1 MAKTIRGKVHTEY
14 WQMTG
19 PINEKDSSFISSQW
33 YGCYSPVD
41 RVDHLG
47 NSLLPA
53 ADQGTDGNG
62 YFWLTDYTG
71 RVTKIVEEG
80 KITLG
85 DKPQPYQV
93 MQVEVLEGD
102 YKGISFQVDYGKRTL
117 RSDTFRFSPGDQ
129 VYVIVNKTPD
139 NVLQAYY
146 VDYKRSTPLAILL
159 GAFVLSILVMGRWKG
174 LGSLIALGISMMMIT
189 GYVIPHILGGEDPV
203 KVSLIGSVI
212 LLAVTLYLT
221 YGWNLK
227 THASVVSIMLSLS
240 LTGALSLLFVNLARL
255 TGYGDEN
262 ATYLMQASS
271 IQIDPRGLLLGG
283 MIIGALGVLDDLV
296 TSQSAAVVEIHDAN
310 PALGFRRTFQK
321 AMRVGQDHVAAT
333 VNTLVLAYT
342 GASLPLLL
350 IFTLGNGN
358 YSFFVNSEFLAEEI
372 VRTLVGSLGLIAA
385 VPISTLIASILIT
398 HQDRLGEWRAL
409 LGPETGD
416 DLGHMH

>member
-1 MAKTIRGKVHTEY
+1 MKKIPFH
-14 WQMTG
+14 
-19 PINEKDSSFISSQW
+19 FILSGVIVILLFLGFMIWGIPYFFRHVPFQAGTSTFGSQT
-33 YGCYSPVD
+33 VF
-41 RVDHLG
+41 
-47 NSLLPA
+47 A
-53 ADQGTDGNG
+53 
-62 YFWLTDYTG
+62 

-80 KITLG
+80 QITLN
-85 DKPQPYQV
+85 DKPQLYQV
-93 MQVEVLEGD
+93 MQVEVLEGE
-102 YKGISFQVDYGKRTL
+102 YEGFPFQVDYGKRTL
-117 RSDTFRFSPGDQ
+117 RSDNFRFAPGDQ
-129 VYVIVNKTPD
+129 VYVIVNKTPN

-159 GAFVLSILVMGRWKG
+159 SAFVLSILIMGRWKG
-174 LGSLIALGISMMMIT
+174 LGSLIALVISMVMIT

-227 THASVVSIMLSLS
+227 THASVLSIMLSLL
-240 LTGALSLLFVNLARL
+240 LTGVLSLLFVYLARL

-262 ATYLMQASS
+262 AMYLMQASS
-271 IQIDPRGLLLGG
+271 IQIDPKGLLLGG

-310 PALGFRRTFQK
+310 PALGFQRTFQK

-358 YSFFVNSEFLAEEI
+358 YAFFINSEFLAEEI

-385 VPISTLIASILIT
+385 VPISTLIATVLIT
-398 HQDRLGEWRAL
+398 YQNRLGEWRAL

-416 DLGHMH
+416 DMGHLG

>member
-1 MAKTIRGKVHTEY
+1 MKNIL
-14 WQMTG
+14 Q
-19 PINEKDSSFISSQW
+19 DISMKKIPAPFLLSGVIVILLFAW
-33 YGCYSPVD
+33 FMVWGIPYFFRPVQ
-41 RVDHLG
+41 
-47 NSLLPA
+47 A
-53 ADQGTDGNG
+53 
-62 YFWLTDYTG
+62 YTG
-71 RVTKIVEEG
+71 TVTFGSQTILARVTKIVEEG
-80 KITLG
+80 QITLG
-85 DKPQPYQV
+85 DKAQLYQV

-117 RSDTFRFSPGDQ
+117 RSDNFRFVPGDQ
-129 VYVIVNKTPD
+129 VYIIVNKTPN

-159 GAFVLSILVMGRWKG
+159 GAFVLSILIMGRWKG
-174 LGSLIALGISMMMIT
+174 LGSLIALGFSMIMIT
-189 GYVIPHILGGEDPV
+189 GYVIPHILAGEDPI

-227 THASVVSIMLSLS
+227 THASVLSIMLSLL
-240 LTGALSLLFVNLARL
+240 LTGVLSLLFVTLARL

-262 ATYLMQASS
+262 AMYLMQASS

-310 PALGFRRTFQK
+310 PSLGFQRTFQK

-358 YSFFVNSEFLAEEI
+358 YTFLINSEFLAEEI

-385 VPISTLIASILIT
+385 VPISTLIATVLIVY
-398 HQDRLGEWRAL
+398 QDRLGEWRAL
-409 LGPETGD
+409 LGPETSD
-416 DLGHMH
+416 EMGH

>member
-1 MAKTIRGKVHTEY
+1 MKKIPA
-14 WQMTG
+14 
-19 PINEKDSSFISSQW
+19 PFILSIAIVILLFAGFMVW
-33 YGCYSPVD
+33 GIPYFFRPVQIQT
-41 RVDHLG
+41 G
-47 NSLLPA
+47 NSTFGSQTILA
-53 ADQGTDGNG
+53 
-62 YFWLTDYTG
+62 

-80 KITLG
+80 QITLNE
-85 DKPQPYQV
+85 KAQPYQV

-117 RSDTFRFSPGDQ
+117 RSDNFRFVPGDQ

-146 VDYKRSTPLAILL
+146 VDYKRSIPLAILL
-159 GAFVLSILVMGRWKG
+159 SAFVLSILIMGRWKG
-174 LGSLIALGISMMMIT
+174 LRSLIALVISMIMII

-227 THASVVSIMLSLS
+227 THASVLSVMLSLL
-240 LTGALSLLFVNLARL
+240 LTGALSLLFVSLARL
-255 TGYGDEN
+255 TGYGDES
-262 ATYLMQASS
+262 AMYLMQASS

-310 PALGFRRTFQK
+310 PLLGFQRTFQK

-358 YSFFVNSEFLAEEI
+358 YGFFVNSEFLAEEI

-385 VPISTLIASILIT
+385 VPISTLIATVLIT
-398 HQDRLGEWRAL
+398 YQDRLGEWRAL
-409 LGPETGD
+409 LGPETSD
-416 DLGHMH
+416 EMGH

>member
-1 MAKTIRGKVHTEY
+1 MKKI
-14 WQMTG
+14 
-19 PINEKDSSFISSQW
+19 PSPFILAGVIVILLFVVFVIWGVPYFFQPTQVQSGTFTFGSQT
-33 YGCYSPVD
+33 V
-41 RVDHLG
+41 L
-47 NSLLPA
+47 A
-53 ADQGTDGNG
+53 
-62 YFWLTDYTG
+62 

-80 KITLG
+80 QIRLI
-85 DKPQPYQV
+85 DKDQLYQI
-93 MQVEVLEGD
+93 MQVDVLEGD
-102 YKGISFQVDYGKRTL
+102 YKGIPFQVDYGKTSL
-117 RSDTFRFSPGDQ
+117 RSDNFRFAPGDQ
-129 VYVIVNKTPD
+129 VYVIINKTP
-139 NVLQAYY
+139 NNMLQAYY

-159 GAFVLSILVMGRWKG
+159 AAFVLSILIMGRWKG
-174 LGSLIALGISMMMIT
+174 LGSLIALGISMIMIT
-189 GYVIPHILGGEDPV
+189 RYIIPHILGGEDPV

-227 THASVVSIMLSLS
+227 THASVLSIMLALL
-240 LTGALSLLFVNLARL
+240 LTGALSLLFVYLARL

-262 ATYLMQASS
+262 AMYLMQASS

-283 MIIGALGVLDDLV
+283 MIIGALGVLADLV

-310 PALGFRRTFQK
+310 PSLGFRRTFQK

-358 YSFFVNSEFLAEEI
+358 YGFLINSEFLAEEI

-385 VPISTLIASILIT
+385 VPISTLIASVLIT
-398 HQDRLGEWRAL
+398 YQGHLGEWRPL
-409 LGPETGD
+409 LG
-416 DLGHMH
+416 